1 MQPIF
6 LNRNLTFMRHRSILP
21 SNADREVRRNFKV
34 DDLLEK
40 KKKESTEIAQQLN
53 GFMTLTFLG
62 YYEKKGKHPPIRWLS
77 YYMNSLLYVWT
88 IYETNVWIISNSIS
102 GEKTPDKVSVEL
114 VLMKSSSKK
123 RKEHSA
129 PIMNFSIGN
138 CEVPVNPSEDHP
150 PNKATALS
158 IPSESFSLNNG
169 IQNKSYSLQ
178 VKVRQTLT
186 TQVWRGFLKRL
197 IVR

>member
-1 MQPIF
+1 M
-6 LNRNLTFMRHRSILP
+6 H
-21 SNADREVRRNFKV
+21 
-34 DDLLEK
+34 
-40 KKKESTEIAQQLN
+40 
-53 GFMTLTFLG
+53 
-62 YYEKKGKHPPIRWLS
+62 
-77 YYMNSLLYVWT
+77 
-88 IYETNVWIISNSIS
+88 ETNVQIILNSIS

-186 TQVWRGFLKRL
+186 TQV
-197 IVR
+197 

>member
-1 MQPIF
+1 
-6 LNRNLTFMRHRSILP
+6 MRHRSILP

-77 YYMNSLLYVWT
+77 YYMKSLLNMICLNHLWSKCT
-88 IYETNVWIISNSIS
+88 IS

-186 TQVWRGFLKRL
+186 TQVWRGFIKIL
-197 IVR
+197 IVK